1 MSSGHRQL
9 HFNAFLMSSGHHEA
23 AWRLPQSNPFAN
35 TDIAH
40 WRHLAQVAERATFDS
55 LFLADGPAL
64 RASPKHRP
72 AGALEPALS
81 ALPVSAGP
89 VSAGGTPVPVLDAG
103 TFRRALAR
111 HAAGVVIVT
120 LRGPAGLTVTSF
132 SSASLD
138 PPLVSFYIGHGS
150 SNWPAVRAATYFAVN
165 LMGTG
170 QEEVATRFARKGAD
184 RFGPPTRW
192 EPGPGGLPLLAG
204 ATTHLICTR
213 HALVT
218 IGDHELVVGQV
229 TQAIIGASAPPL
241 LHHQGRFS
249 RPEIT

>member
-1 MSSGHRQL
+1 MTLASS
-9 HFNAFLMSSGHHEA
+9 
-23 AWRLPQSNPFAN
+23 
-35 TDIAH
+35 
-40 WRHLAQVAERATFDS
+40 
-55 LFLADGPAL
+55 
-64 RASPKHRP
+64 
-72 AGALEPALS
+72 ALS
-81 ALPVSAGP
+81 ALPASAGP
-89 VSAGGTPVPVLDAG
+89 ASAGPASAGGTPVPVLDAG

-165 LMGTG
+165 LIGTG

-192 EPGPGGLPLLAG
+192 ETGPGGLPLLAG
-204 ATTHLICTR
+204 ATTHLICAR

-249 RPEIT
+249 HPETPEP